1 MKLRDK
7 INQEF
12 QKQLKLLANKLVLA
26 AISKFFKNE
35 NIILTI
41 ISNYN
46 TDYLIQHQKIWQNL
60 VKFAE
65 FLKDNS

>member
-1 MKLRDK
+1 MNSKNFAISATDSIKLRDK

-12 QKQLKLLANKLVLA
+12 QKQLKLLANKSVLA
-26 AISKFFKNE
+26 AISKSFKNE

-46 TDYLIQHQKIWQNL
+46 TDYLI
-60 VKFAE
+60 
-65 FLKDNS
+65 